1 MSTHSK
7 VRVSLDAGIWDA
19 VKAAAAVKG
28 VPPQVYAEEALAAAL
43 GSFESLN
50 RVAAHAASIDAN
62 AMQIS
67 DQLHVITDFIVD
79 LYRERARVP

>member
-1 MSTHSK
+1 MSVHSI
-7 VRVSLDAGIWDA
+7 VRVSIDAGIWHA
-19 VKAAAAVKG
+19 IKAAAAVRG

-62 AMQIS
+62 AMQIG
-67 DQLHVITDFIVD
+67 DQLQVITDFIVD

>member
-1 MSTHSK
+1 MSVHSK
-7 VRVSLDAGIWDA
+7 VRVSIDAGIWDA
-19 VKAAAAVKG
+19 IKAAAAVRG
-28 VPPQVYAEEALAAAL
+28 VSPHVYAEEALTAAL
-43 GSFESLN
+43 VSFDSLN

-67 DQLHVITDFIVD
+67 DQLQVITDFIVD